1 MLQRSPLFIFIF
13 SLLLSACGSFEN
25 QDTKEADLHLRIGV
39 SHLNQGNYPQ
49 ALKELLAAE
58 KLDPENPVVQNNLG
72 LAYFVRERFDLAEK
86 HISKAIALKEDYT
99 EARNNLATVYI
110 EQGQLDKA
118 LVQAQKTV
126 NDLTYSTPEK
136 AQNTLGII
144 YFKKSNFKTAKVQF
158 QKALQ
163 YQPDNCTAASYYG
176 RTLYE
181 LKDLKKSA
189 EALDQA
195 SRLCQ
200 RSQFDEPHYYS
211 ALAYYKLGDVEKSES
226 RLEELLKLY
235 PQGKYL
241 DKAKDMLEN
250 LKR

>member
-1 MLQRSPLFIFIF
+1 MLRISRYFTLILILF
-13 SLLLSACGSFEN
+13 LLGCGSFEN
-25 QDTKEADLHLRIGV
+25 QDTKEAELHLRIGV
-39 SHLNQGNYPQ
+39 SHLNQGNFPQ

-58 KLDPENPVVQNNLG
+58 KLDPENPLIQNNLG

-86 HISKAIALKEDYT
+86 HITKALTLKEDYT
-99 EARNNLATVYI
+99 EARINLATVYI
-110 EQGQLDKA
+110 EQGKLDKA
-118 LVQAQKTV
+118 LVQAQKSA
-126 NDLTYSTPEK
+126 NDLTYSAPEK
-136 AQNTLGII
+136 SQNTLGVV
-144 YFKKSNFKTAKVQF
+144 YFKKSNFKAAKNHF

-163 YQPDNCTAASYYG
+163 YQSDNCTAASYYG

-200 RSQFDEPHYYS
+200 RTQFDEPHYFS
-211 ALAYYKLGDVEKSES
+211 ALAYYELGDKEKSEA
-226 RLEELLKLY
+226 RLEELIKLY

-241 DKAKDMLEN
+241 DKAKDMLETM
-250 LKR
+250 RR